1 MMARNGNKGIALD
14 DTDRAIINGLQ
25 GGFGFGERPY
35 RDAADA
41 LGLSEDELIARIER
55 LIEAKVLSRFGPM
68 YNAER
73 LGGAVT
79 LSAMAVPQERYDE
92 VAELVNAHRQVA
104 HNYARAHDLN
114 MWFVVACEDPD
125 EIARTLDRIEAET
138 GLQVYDFPKQQEFFI
153 GLRVDA

>member
-1 MMARNGNKGIALD
+1 MSGDSTIDID

-35 RDAADA
+35 RDAADG
-41 LGLSEDELIARIER
+41 LGLSEDELIARIAR
-55 LIEAKVLSRFGPM
+55 LVDAKVLSRFGPM

-79 LSAMAVPQERYDE
+79 LSAMAVPDERYDE
-92 VAELVNAHRQVA
+92 VAETVNAHHQVA

-114 MWFVVACEDPD
+114 MWFVVASEEPD
-125 EIARTLDRIEAET
+125 EIARTLNEIETET
-138 GLQVYDFPKQQEFFI
+138 GLQVYDFPKQREFFI
-153 GLRVDA
+153 GLKVDA